1 MGSSCIIGIFKVTM
15 QEWISADGKVELEGS
30 PLHPEYL
37 ASTSDENKALIGK
50 AFETNKVEVDPSSVF
65 NDWGSVQR
73 TLPNGDVRK
82 LEIGTYLVIYDS
94 MFIQEVLL
102 PASDGKIVV
111 DADGTTFSFELEFN
125 KLEET

>member
-1 MGSSCIIGIFKVTM
+1 MSKIIGIFKVTM

-73 TLPNGDVRK
+73 TLPNGDVRSWK
-82 LEIGTYLVIYDS
+82 SGLI
-94 MFIQEVLL
+94 LL
-102 PASDGKIVV
+102 FTIPCLSKKCCYRHLMVR
-111 DADGTTFSFELEFN
+111 SS
-125 KLEET
+125 

>member
-1 MGSSCIIGIFKVTM
+1 
-15 QEWISADGKVELEGS
+15 
-30 PLHPEYL
+30 
-37 ASTSDENKALIGK
+37 
-50 AFETNKVEVDPSSVF
+50 
-65 NDWGSVQR
+65 
-73 TLPNGDVRK
+73 
-82 LEIGTYLVIYDS
+82 